1 VVMDDPDFFELQD
14 YEGTDVFVPGGT
26 IEREIDGNKMFEVLI
41 LTGVGFGMTVVLTI
55 AILFPLLAVG
65 LVYMTSSFDIVFAP
79 WSMVFL
85 SLTEFGFIIPPVW
98 YARRNGY
105 SLKSIGLKFN
115 HFAIHALQ
123 GLGVGVVMLA
133 ANIAITY
140 AIAVG
145 FDLPIDN
152 SAGLFLSTDWLEVVG
167 WVLVMF
173 FCVGFSEEV
182 IFRGFLQRRMEI
194 YFRGRHEYYQ
204 ILALVVTSFIFAA
217 IHLDIIGLTARFVLG
232 LFMGA
237 LAQHQKYSIV
247 GSSVAHGFNNSAV
260 VILAFMGF

>member
-65 LVYMTSSFDIVFAP
+65 LVYMTGSFDIVFAP

-140 AIAVG
+140 AIAV
-145 FDLPIDN
+145 
-152 SAGLFLSTDWLEVVG
+152 
-167 WVLVMF
+167 
-173 FCVGFSEEV
+173 

-194 YFRGRHEYYQ
+194 YFRGRHKYYQ